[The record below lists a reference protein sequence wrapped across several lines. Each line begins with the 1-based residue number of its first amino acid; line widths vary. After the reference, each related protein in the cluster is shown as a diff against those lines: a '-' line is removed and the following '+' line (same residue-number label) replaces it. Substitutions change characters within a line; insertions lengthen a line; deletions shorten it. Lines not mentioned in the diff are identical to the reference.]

1 MNFYPHFMVIHPLSS
16 ICIEQYILKFDL
28 VNNFSVDY
36 VGFTYK
42 LGQHFFIYRLEKF
55 TLYKGSY
62 FCWCNFSIK
71 LSFLQRREKK
81 RNTTLYDRYYLQT
94 CKAVTFE
101 KITNHA
107 KINNLISQVN
117 FIFSAWILIKQI
129 VLSSTLSAVGGNRFS
144 NKKCFPG

>member
-1 MNFYPHFMVIHPLSS
+1 MNFYPPFMVIHPLSS

-28 VNNFSVDY
+28 VNNFSVDH

-107 KINNLISQVN
+107 KYKQSNIPGQLY
-117 FIFSAWILIKQI
+117 IFCMNSDKANCTFLYPFCCW
-129 VLSSTLSAVGGNRFS
+129 G
-144 NKKCFPG
+144 